1 MGPTRSP
8 HRPTSAGAGR
18 IRADGRTGVDRDMRG
33 RRPDPQ
39 HVAQGQEL
47 RQRSRRGFLWPVG
60 AEVLP
65 RQGLDWGR
73 GGRVLGDPRRVVAVV
88 PLGAHLAG
96 ARLAHARR
104 APACPRIC
112 GVGTRKCPQSLSL
125 LFERASFYE
134 NADVFN
140 RFECPT
146 LDGAWWS

>member
-1 MGPTRSP
+1 MTTIAVAFPMGECGQIGGPNRSDWESAPP
-8 HRPTSAGAGR
+8 HERGAGR
-18 IRADGRTGVDRDMRG
+18 IRVDGRTGVDRDMRG
-33 RRPDPQ
+33 RLPDPQ
-39 HVAQGQEL
+39 HVAQGREL

-112 GVGTRKCPQSLSL
+112 GVGTRKCPQAPVMM
-125 LFERASFYE
+125 RA
-134 NADVFN
+134 NI
-140 RFECPT
+140 
-146 LDGAWWS
+146 G